1 MKTVLILGG
10 SFGGV
15 GTAHR
20 LLKQAP
26 KTGDVKVIL
35 VSKSTH
41 IYFNLA
47 TPRAIIPGQ
56 FADEKFFQALAPG
69 FKQYGSKFELII
81 GTAEKVDVAAKNVVV
96 SGADGEKVI
105 SYDDLVLATGSSTRG
120 DVPWKA
126 RGSYEETRNALHEF
140 QAKVKKASSIV
151 VGGAGTTGVETA
163 GELGFEYGKVKKI
176 TLIASGAQVLEG
188 TPPSVSKT
196 ATKQLKAVNVTIT
209 PSTKILGS
217 ATTPDGRTELT
228 LSDGQKITTDL
239 YLPTAGLIPNSSYI
253 PQEYLN
259 QNGYVVVDEFL
270 QVKGTKNIWA
280 VGDISAV
287 QRAQAML
294 TAKQAEHVAKNIGLS
309 HQGKPLLPYKKDEKL
324 VLMVPVGRKAGTGHM
339 GNMKFPSFLVS
350 MTKGK
355 TYFTQTM
362 GPLVDGSS
370 V

>member
-1 MKTVLILGG
+1 
-10 SFGGV
+10 
-15 GTAHR
+15 
-20 LLKQAP
+20 
-26 KTGDVKVIL
+26 
-35 VSKSTH
+35 
-41 IYFNLA
+41 
-47 TPRAIIPGQ
+47 
-56 FADEKFFQALAPG
+56 
-69 FKQYGSKFELII
+69 
-81 GTAEKVDVAAKNVVV
+81 
-96 SGADGEKVI
+96 
-105 SYDDLVLATGSSTRG
+105 
-120 DVPWKA
+120 
-126 RGSYEETRNALHEF
+126 
-140 QAKVKKASSIV
+140 
-151 VGGAGTTGVETA
+151 
-163 GELGFEYGKVKKI
+163 LGFEYGKVKKI

-309 HQGKPLLPYKKDEKL
+309 HQGKPLLPYKKDEK
-324 VLMVPVGRKAGTGHM
+324 R
-339 GNMKFPSFLVS
+339 KFPFRLQSAGIVLIILLSRAHGAGWQESWNWAHGQHEVPKFLS
-350 MTKGK
+350 QHDQGK
-355 TYFTQTM
+355 DLFHPDY
-362 GPLVDGSS
+362 GPSG
-370 V
+370 